1 MACILALETS
11 CDETA
16 AAICSEDGVIL
27 SSRIASQAE
36 IHRRYGGVV
45 PEVASRNHVLHV
57 RPLVG
62 QVLEDARIALGEVAA
77 FAATSGPG
85 LASSLLIGTSMAKA
99 LAVAENKP
107 FLAVNHME
115 GHLLS
120 PFMGDGGV
128 VRPCMALIVSG
139 GHTMLVRVKG
149 IADYQL
155 IGKTR
160 DDAAGEAFDK
170 IAKMLGLPY
179 PGGPEIDKKARAGN
193 PAAIAFPR
201 TMSGESNFE
210 FSFSGLKTSVLYEL
224 PKHDFT
230 NPETLPDVCASVQ
243 EAIVDV
249 LVDKLVAAA
258 KRFREKLVSV
268 SGGVSCN
275 RRLREKLTERCN
287 RESLE
292 LLLAKPE
299 HSTDNAA
306 MIAFAAVQRFR
317 LGECS
322 PLEADVDPN
331 LPLVPASP
339 QTSEVGVNNVENC
352 NGPALHK

>member
-16 AAICSEDGVIL
+16 AAICTADGILL

-57 RPLVG
+57 RPLVE
-62 QVLEDARIALGEVAA
+62 QVLADANIALHDVAA

-99 LAVAENKP
+99 LAVSESKP

-120 PFMGDGGV
+120 PFMADGGPM
-128 VRPCMALIVSG
+128 RPCVALIVSG
-139 GHTMLVRVKG
+139 GHTMLVHVKG

-179 PGGPEIDKKARAGN
+179 PGGPEIDKKAGEGN

-201 TMSGESNFE
+201 TMSSGKNFE

-224 PKHDFT
+224 PKLDFT
-230 NPETLPDVCASVQ
+230 NPKTLRDVCASVQ

-249 LVDKLVAAA
+249 LVDKLISAAR
-258 KRFREKLVSV
+258 KFREKLVTV

-275 RRLREKLTERCN
+275 RRLREKLTQRCQRER
-287 RESLE
+287 LD

-306 MIAFAAVQRFR
+306 MIAFAAAQRFK
-317 LGECS
+317 LGESS

-331 LPLVPASP
+331 LPLVSA
-339 QTSEVGVNNVENC
+339 
-352 NGPALHK
+352 